1 MNFHLKESLGMKNFE
16 RYFRQ
21 FIHVH
26 YPQDAANLIS
36 DIAKEF
42 NTIKADVDFAS
53 SSQNLVDRRLL
64 FTSYFLAF
72 IKVLEKRGESYETIR
87 KISLQIVNEYVRPK
101 NRFQKFLKV
110 LPVALLKT
118 QMGIVLVKAFARRVS
133 NLGHPEGFV
142 VKVITDK
149 NETYGLGYGI
159 DILEC
164 GICKLFNKHGYSK
177 YAGILCEVDEITS
190 GLAGLQ
196 LVRSGTIAN
205 GASKCDFRWKVL

>member
-1 MNFHLKESLGMKNFE
+1 MKNFE

-26 YPQDAANLIS
+26 YPQDSANLMR
-36 DIAKEF
+36 DIETEF
-42 NTIKADVDFAS
+42 NTIKADVAFAS
-53 SSQNLVDRRLL
+53 TSQNLVDRRLL

-72 IKVLEKRGESYETIR
+72 IKVMEKRGESYETIR

-101 NRFQKFLKV
+101 NRIQRFLKV
-110 LPVALLKT
+110 LPVKLLKT
-118 QMGIVLVKAFARRVS
+118 QMGNVLVKAFERRVS
-133 NLGHPEGFV
+133 KPGHPDGFV
-142 VKVITDK
+142 VNIITDK
-149 NETYGLGYGI
+149 DETYGLGYGI

-177 YAGILCEVDEITS
+177 YASILCEVDEITS

-196 LVRSGTIAN
+196 LFRSGTIAN
-205 GASKCDFRWKVL
+205 GAAKCDFRWKAL

>member
-1 MNFHLKESLGMKNFE
+1 MKNFE

-26 YPQDAANLIS
+26 YPQDSANLMR
-36 DIAKEF
+36 DIAREF
-42 NTIKADVDFAS
+42 NAIKADVDFAR
-53 SSQNLVDRRLL
+53 SSQNLIDRRLL

-72 IKVLEKRGESYETIR
+72 IKVLEKQGESYETIR

-101 NRFQKFLKV
+101 NRIQRFLKV

-118 QMGIVLVKAFARRVS
+118 RMGRVLVKAFERRVS
-133 NLGHPEGFV
+133 KAGHPDGFV
-142 VKVITDK
+142 VKIITDK
-149 NETYGLGYGI
+149 YETYGLGYGI

-177 YAGILCEVDEITS
+177 YASILCEVDEITS
-190 GLAGLQ
+190 GLAGLK
-196 LVRSGTIAN
+196 LFRSGTIAN
-205 GASKCDFRWKVL
+205 GASKCDFRWKAL